1 MRHLH
6 GEEPVKKKLVVGK
19 RYESNSQFGAFLC
32 LLIWDNLNNV
42 HSTVL
47 SKVFSCKSILNPE
60 ITLGMMENIKRKQ
73 INVNKLHILL
83 IVLKLLIIEVKINF
97 CLLF

>member
-1 MRHLH
+1 MEAIVNL
-6 GEEPVKKKLVVGK
+6 EPFSVYLF
-19 RYESNSQFGAFLC
+19 E
-32 LLIWDNLNNV
+32 IILNNV

-60 ITLGMMENIKRKQ
+60 ITLGMMENINRKQ

-97 CLLF
+97 SLLF